1 MEIAMFWRF
10 LFPQLGLSFLVAVD
24 TFELLL
30 DLPVSVDMFYKQT
43 DRYLLIAVF
52 NCLLQRCSISSGLKN
67 SHAGEMPLV
76 AGP

>member
-1 MEIAMFWRF
+1 MFWRF

>member
-1 MEIAMFWRF
+1 MFWRF

-43 DRYLLIAVF
+43 DRYLLIAVLAPDSF
-52 NCLLQRCSISSGLKN
+52 FG
-67 SHAGEMPLV
+67 
-76 AGP
+76 